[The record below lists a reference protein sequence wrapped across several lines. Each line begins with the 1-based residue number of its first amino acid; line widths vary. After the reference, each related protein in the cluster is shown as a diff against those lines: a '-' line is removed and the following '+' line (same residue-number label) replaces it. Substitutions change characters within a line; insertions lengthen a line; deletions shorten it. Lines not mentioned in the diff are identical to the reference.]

1 MNRLADVIQ
10 VVRLSPL
17 RSLDAS
23 CRCPRSEIFCLPRN
37 MTVDIT
43 IYRAQASHVFLSLS
57 LVFAGQLCCHVCFLT
72 RCSPLEICK
81 PHHAR
86 FMSFLAFMASELR
99 RRLRPVIKRLV
110 IQLAKVLATSCKE
123 DAWQTED
130 RVQLLGVGKPRK
142 TILPGRLECSTLLI
156 QYSDWIREGLGGCP
170 VLIGD
175 CHLYFIRGSAWTE
188 FPPTILAIIECA
200 NVGKVKIFS
209 KGQSFCSGLVSSF
222 VLYCETL
229 LVTVL
234 NFNLATAFSNAGAGG
249 GRIRLSVRNF
259 TSFRVRRCWFFPPE
273 SGQSLLLKTH
283 CLCPQNHKPEQ

>member
-1 MNRLADVIQ
+1 M
-10 VVRLSPL
+10 
-17 RSLDAS
+17 
-23 CRCPRSEIFCLPRN
+23 
-37 MTVDIT
+37 
-43 IYRAQASHVFLSLS
+43 
-57 LVFAGQLCCHVCFLT
+57 FAGQLCCHVCFLT

-110 IQLAKVLATSCKE
+110 IQLAKVLATSCEE

-175 CHLYFIRGSAWTE
+175 CHLCFIGGSAWTE

-200 NVGKVKIFS
+200 NVGKVKIFTKS
-209 KGQSFCSGLVSSF
+209 QSSAAGSSAVSSSI
-222 VLYCETL
+222 VKLG
-229 LVTVL
+229 
-234 NFNLATAFSNAGAGG
+234 S
-249 GRIRLSVRNF
+249 S
-259 TSFRVRRCWFFPPE
+259 
-273 SGQSLLLKTH
+273 QS
-283 CLCPQNHKPEQ
+283 